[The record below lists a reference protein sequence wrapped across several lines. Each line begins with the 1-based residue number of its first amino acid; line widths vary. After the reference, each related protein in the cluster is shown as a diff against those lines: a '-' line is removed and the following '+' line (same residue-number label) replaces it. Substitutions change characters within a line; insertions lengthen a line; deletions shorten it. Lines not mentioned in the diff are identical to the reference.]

1 MIVYVA
7 VDGCTIQFD
16 FLGKS
21 DILVLI
27 KEIEI
32 LLKNM
37 EDFYEKNKTH
47 LRYAWNGR
55 SCVKTATVFGQK
67 NKNFMTFHAE
77 IPEALYGEMYPSEM

>member
-1 MIVYVA
+1 MGEEIFEDCTQWVVGE
-7 VDGCTIQFD
+7 VHDFICGSIDGCTIQFD
-16 FLGKS
+16 FLEKS

-47 LRYAWNGR
+47 L
-55 SCVKTATVFGQK
+55 
-67 NKNFMTFHAE
+67 
-77 IPEALYGEMYPSEM
+77 